1 MKTRSEVAEL
11 ERIVAKSDLL
21 SSAEVIA
28 QFDQYV
34 IGNYRRYPVCLVR
47 GEGSLV
53 WDAEGRRYVDFF
65 PGWGCN
71 LVGHCP
77 PRVVEAITEQIRTL
91 IHVPNTW
98 YMESQGA
105 FAKALSERSF
115 GGKAFFCNSGAEAN
129 EAAIKLARAYGHK
142 QNRTKIVTMTH
153 GFHGRTYAAL
163 TATAQPKYHEGFE
176 PMVPGFE
183 YVEYGDLNASA
194 AAIDRTTAAVLIEP
208 IQGEGGINIPPDGYL
223 QGLRRQCDEAGALL
237 MFDEVQ
243 CGMGRTGTWFG
254 YQHFGVEPDVMT
266 VAKALA
272 SGVAAGVMLARP
284 EVAEVLKPG
293 MHASTYGGNPIACR
307 AGLAT
312 IETIEEDGLL
322 HQATVLEDKFR
333 KFFQGIQAKRPD
345 LIRDIRVRGVMVG
358 VELTCDAA
366 PVVAACLQRN
376 LLINA
381 TQGKVIRLLPALN
394 LPDELFEEGCAILGD
409 ILISMEV
416 PRGSA

>member
-1 MKTRSEVAEL
+1 MSQVDQ
-11 ERIVAKSDLL
+11 V

-77 PRVVEAITEQIRTL
+77 PRVVDAVSEQVRTL
-91 IHVPNTW
+91 IHAPNTW
-98 YMESQGA
+98 YMEPQGQ
-105 FAKALSERSF
+105 FAKALSDRSF

-129 EAAIKLARAYGHK
+129 EAAIKLARAYGHA
-142 QNRTKIVTMTH
+142 QGRTKIITMTH

-163 TATAQPKYHEGFE
+163 TATAQPKYHHGFE

-183 YVEYGDLNASA
+183 YIPFGDLNAA
-194 AAIDRTTAAVLIEP
+194 AAAVDSTTAAILLEP

-223 QGLRRQCDEAGALL
+223 QGLREICDKSGALL
-237 MFDEVQ
+237 IFDEVQ
-243 CGMGRTGTWFG
+243 TGMGRTGKWFAH
-254 YQHFGVEPDVMT
+254 QHFGVTPDIMT

-272 SGVAAGVMLARP
+272 SGVAAGVMMATH

-312 IETIEEDGLL
+312 IETIEADGLL
-322 HQATVLEDKFR
+322 DQAKYLEQKFR
-333 KFFQGIQAKRPD
+333 SFFAVLQAKRPE
-345 LIRDIRVRGVMVG
+345 LIKDIRVRGVMVG
-358 VELTCDAA
+358 VELNCDAT
-366 PVVAACLQRN
+366 PIVAECMKRH

-381 TQGKVIRLLPALN
+381 TQGTVIRLLPALN
-394 LPDELFEEGCAILGD
+394 LTDELFEEGCQILSD
-409 ILISMEV
+409 VLLAHQI
-416 PRGSA
+416 

>member
-1 MKTRSEVAEL
+1 MSQVDQ
-11 ERIVAKSDLL
+11 I
-21 SSAEVIA
+21 SSAEVIS
-28 QFDQYV
+28 QFDRYV

-77 PRVVEAITEQIRTL
+77 PRVVEAVTEQVRTL
-91 IHVPNTW
+91 IHAPNTW
-98 YMESQGA
+98 YMEPQGQ
-105 FAKALSERSF
+105 FAQALSDRSF

-129 EAAIKLARAYGHK
+129 EAAIKLARAYGHAEG
-142 QNRTKIVTMTH
+142 RTKIITMTH

-163 TATAQPKYHEGFE
+163 TATAQPKYHHGFE

-183 YVEYGDLNASA
+183 YINFGDLEAADNACDA
-194 AAIDRTTAAVLIEP
+194 KTAAILLEP

-223 QGLRRQCDEAGALL
+223 EGLREICDRTGALL
-237 MFDEVQ
+237 VFDEVQ
-243 CGMGRTGTWFG
+243 TGMGRTGKWFAH
-254 YQHFGVEPDVMT
+254 QHFGVTPDIMT

-272 SGVAAGVMLARP
+272 SGVAAGVMMATHK
-284 EVAEVLKPG
+284 VAEVLKPG

-312 IETIEEDGLL
+312 IETIEADGLL
-322 HQATVLEDKFR
+322 DQARHLEAKFR
-333 KFFQGIQAKRPD
+333 MFFAGIQASRPE

-366 PVVAACLQRN
+366 PIVAECMKRN
-376 LLINA
+376 LLINV
-381 TQGKVIRLLPALN
+381 TQGNVIRLLPALN
-394 LPDELFEEGCAILGD
+394 LTDDLFDEGCQILAD
-409 ILISMEV
+409 VLLAHQI
-416 PRGSA
+416 

>member
-1 MKTRSEVAEL
+1 MSR
-11 ERIVAKSDLL
+11 SDLL

-28 QFDQYV
+28 QFDRYV
-34 IGNYRRYPVCLVR
+34 ISNYRRYPVCLVR
-47 GEGSLV
+47 GEGSLI

-77 PRVVEAITEQIRTL
+77 PRVVEAVTEQIRTL

-98 YMESQGA
+98 YMEAQGA
-105 FAKALSERSF
+105 FAKALSDRSF

-129 EAAIKLARAYGHK
+129 EAAIKLARAFGHA
-142 QNRTKIVTMTH
+142 QRRTKIVTMTH
-153 GFHGRTYAAL
+153 GFHGRTYGAL
-163 TATAQPKYHEGFE
+163 SATAQPKYHEGFE

-183 YVEYGDLNASA
+183 YVEYGNLEA
-194 AAIDRTTAAVLIEP
+194 AAAVIDVSTAGVLIEP
-208 IQGEGGINIPPDGYL
+208 IQGEGGINIPSDGYL
-223 QGLRRQCDEAGALL
+223 QGLRRLCDEAGALL

-243 CGMGRTGTWFG
+243 CGMGRTGEWFG

-272 SGVAAGVMLARP
+272 SGVAAGVMMARP
-284 EVAEVLKPG
+284 HVAEVLKPG

-312 IETIEEDGLL
+312 IETIEADGLL
-322 HQATVLEDKFR
+322 SQARVLENKFR
-333 KFFQGIQAKRPD
+333 SFFQGIQAERPE

-366 PVVAACLQRN
+366 PVVAACLEKN

-394 LPDELFEEGCAILGD
+394 LPDDLFEEGCSILGEV
-409 ILISMEV
+409 LTALEV
-416 PRGSA
+416 PKGSS

>member
-1 MKTRSEVAEL
+1 MAQ
-11 ERIVAKSDLL
+11 ADLI
-21 SSAEVIA
+21 SSADVIQ

-34 IGNYRRYPVCLVR
+34 ISNYRRYPVCLVR

-77 PRVVEAITEQIRTL
+77 PRVVEAVTEQVRNL

-98 YMESQGA
+98 YMEAQGQ

-129 EAAIKLARAYGHK
+129 EAAIKLARAYGHP
-142 QNRTKIVTMTH
+142 QNRSKIVTMFH

-163 TATAQPKYHEGFE
+163 SATAQPKYHVGFE
-176 PMVPGFE
+176 PIVPGFE
-183 YVEYGDLNASA
+183 YVPFGDLDAVEKAVDSQ
-194 AAIDRTTAAVLIEP
+194 TAAVMLEP
-208 IQGEGGINIPPDGYL
+208 IQGEGGINIPPDNYL
-223 QGLRRQCDEAGALL
+223 AGLREICDRTGALL
-237 MFDEVQ
+237 IFDEVQ
-243 CGMGRTGTWFG
+243 TGMGRTGKWFAH
-254 YQHFGVEPDVMT
+254 QHFGVTPDIMT

-272 SGVAAGVMLARP
+272 SGVSAGVMMATHP
-284 EVAEVLKPG
+284 VAEVLKPG

-312 IETIEEDGLL
+312 IETIESEGLL
-322 HQATVLEDKFR
+322 ESAKILESKFR
-333 KFFQGIQAKRPD
+333 SFFEGLQAKRPD
-345 LIRDIRVRGVMVG
+345 LIRAIRIRGVMVG
-358 VELTCDAA
+358 VELSCDAS
-366 PVVAACLQRN
+366 PIVAECMKRQ

-381 TQGKVIRLLPALN
+381 TQGNVIRLLPALN
-394 LPDELFEEGCAILGD
+394 LTEELMDEGCSILSD
-409 ILISMEV
+409 VLLSYRPTED
-416 PRGSA
+416 SQS

>member
-1 MKTRSEVAEL
+1 VA
-11 ERIVAKSDLL
+11 RSDLL
-21 SSAEVIA
+21 SSAEVIE
-28 QFDQYV
+28 QFDRYV

-77 PRVVEAITEQIRTL
+77 PRVVDALTEQVRNL

-98 YMESQGA
+98 YMEAQGQ
-105 FAKALSERSF
+105 FAKALSDRSF

-129 EAAIKLARAYGHK
+129 EAAIKIARAYGHK
-142 QNRTKIVTMTH
+142 QGRTKIVTMTH

-176 PMVPGFE
+176 PMVPGFA
-183 YVEYGDLNASA
+183 YVAYGDLDDA
-194 AAIDRTTAAVLIEP
+194 ARVIDKSTAAVLIEP
-208 IQGEGGINIPPDGYL
+208 IQGEGGINIPPAGYL
-223 QGLRRQCDEAGALL
+223 KGLRSLCDDAGALL

-243 CGMGRTGTWFG
+243 CGMGRTGEWFG

-272 SGVAAGVMLARP
+272 SGVAAGVMMVRP
-284 EVAEVLKPG
+284 EVAEILKPG

-312 IETIEEDGLL
+312 IETIEADGLL
-322 HQATVLEDKFR
+322 HQAKVLEDKFR
-333 KFFQGIQAKRPD
+333 KVFEGVRAQRPD
-345 LIRDIRVRGVMVG
+345 LVKDIRVSGVMVG

-366 PVVAACLQRN
+366 PVVAACLERK

-394 LPDELFEEGCAILGD
+394 LPDDLFEEGCAIMTE
-409 ILISMEV
+409 ILLELD
-416 PRGSA
+416 PPPASA

>member
-1 MKTRSEVAEL
+1 MSQVDQ
-11 ERIVAKSDLL
+11 I
-21 SSAEVIA
+21 SSAEVIS
-28 QFDQYV
+28 QFDRYV

-77 PRVVEAITEQIRTL
+77 PRVVEAVTEQVRTL
-91 IHVPNTW
+91 IHAPNTW
-98 YMESQGA
+98 YMEPQGQ
-105 FAKALSERSF
+105 FAQALSDRSF

-129 EAAIKLARAYGHK
+129 EAAIKLARAYGHAEG
-142 QNRTKIVTMTH
+142 RTKIITMTH

-163 TATAQPKYHEGFE
+163 TATAQPKYHHGFE

-183 YVEYGDLNASA
+183 YINFGDLEAADNACDA
-194 AAIDRTTAAVLIEP
+194 KTAAILLEP

-223 QGLRRQCDEAGALL
+223 EGLREICDRTGALL
-237 MFDEVQ
+237 VFDEVQ
-243 CGMGRTGTWFG
+243 TGMGRTGKWFAH
-254 YQHFGVEPDVMT
+254 QHFGVTPDIMT

-272 SGVAAGVMLARP
+272 SGVAAGVMMATHK
-284 EVAEVLKPG
+284 VAEVLKPG

-312 IETIEEDGLL
+312 IETIEADGLL
-322 HQATVLEDKFR
+322 DQARHLEAKFR
-333 KFFQGIQAKRPD
+333 MFFAGIQASRPE

-366 PVVAACLQRN
+366 PIVAECMKRN

-381 TQGKVIRLLPALN
+381 TQGNVIRLLPALN
-394 LPDELFEEGCAILGD
+394 LTDDLFDEGCQILAD
-409 ILISMEV
+409 VLLAHQI
-416 PRGSA
+416 